1 MGPLDENN
9 RTIWVCDF
17 DGTLSPLVSE
27 RAAARILPEA
37 EETLIE
43 LSRLP
48 GQQVAVLSSRML
60 DDLAPRIRVPGIY
73 LGGGSGA
80 EWLLPDGRRKV
91 AEDKFEPL
99 LRVRAEV
106 IGKLEKLKEVPGV
119 DVEDK
124 KWSVAIHVRDVLQ
137 DDRESLF
144 GFLKD
149 LAKNNPI
156 GILKGPAVFEIQL
169 LPEIDKVFGVQTL
182 CRLIHFE
189 PGSGRIVYCG
199 DDENDGAAMK
209 WVIRQGGVALS
220 IGFQP
225 LVRGARPVGGPAGLV
240 REIRK
245 LARLGG
251 DVGRRKHESL

>member
-1 MGPLDENN
+1 MGPSGESN

-17 DGTLSPLVSE
+17 DGTLSPLVLE
-27 RAAARILPEA
+27 RSAARILPEA
-37 EETLIE
+37 EKTLTE

-48 GQQVAVLSSRML
+48 RQQVAVLSSRML

-91 AEDKFEPL
+91 AEDKLEPL

-106 IGKLEKLKEVPGV
+106 IGKLEKLKAVSGV

-124 KWSVAIHVRDVLQ
+124 KWSVAVHVRHVLQ
-137 DDRESLF
+137 QDRGSLL

-149 LAKNNPI
+149 LTKNNPI
-156 GILKGPAVFEIQL
+156 GILKGPAVFEVQL
-169 LPEIDKVFGVQTL
+169 LPEIDKVFGIQAL
-182 CRLIHFE
+182 CRIIHFE

-199 DDENDGAAMK
+199 DDENDAAAMK
-209 WVIRQGGVALS
+209 WVIRMGGVAFS
-220 IGFQP
+220 IGLQP
-225 LVRGARPVGGPAGLV
+225 LVPGARPVDGPAGLV
-240 REIRK
+240 KEIRE
-245 LARLGG
+245 LACLGNG
-251 DVGRRKHESL
+251 ERRRTHESL